1 MFSAFSAMRLLP
13 RNGVRPVISLTLE
26 LIPNSVM
33 YAPRF
38 EYEILQKVFDHVP
51 IMINLLDQSGRVKL
65 VNRHWENVLGWSL
78 SEAQETDVISA
89 AYPNPADHQEVL
101 QLLASPSTHWRDF
114 RTCVRDGRVI
124 ETSWLVVPL
133 SDGTRLGFGRDIG
146 RHDEGESASQRIIE
160 QYVERFARRE
170 DPATRL
176 TARQCQVLQLV
187 AEGRRTKEIASSLNI
202 SVKTVEAHRSQ
213 LMTALNI
220 HDIPGLVR
228 YAIRAGLISADD

>member
-1 MFSAFSAMRLLP
+1 MH
-13 RNGVRPVISLTLE
+13 E
-26 LIPNSVM
+26 
-33 YAPRF
+33 PRF
-38 EYEILQKVFDHVP
+38 QYEILQKVFDYAP
-51 IMINLLDQSGRVKL
+51 IMINVLDPSGRVQL

-78 SEAQETDVISA
+78 AEAQQIDLLKV
-89 AYPNPADHQEVL
+89 AYPNPAVHREVMEII
-101 QLLASPSTHWRDF
+101 ANPEPGWRDF

-124 ETSWLVVPL
+124 DTSWFVVSL

-146 RHDEGESASQRIIE
+146 HHCASESASHRMIE
-160 QYVERFARRE
+160 QYVERFSRRE
-170 DPATRL
+170 DPSTRL

-187 AEGRRTKEIASSLNI
+187 AEGRRTKEIATSLNI